1 MIQLGEKESKMIHL
15 GENPN
20 LNLSSIDSLDSNLI
34 INSSNDINISFE
46 NQSDLEEDYTSNLRR
61 VMTKMLIKNELEELK
76 LQEEE
81 SSTNKNRSHYKSR
94 VF

>member
-1 MIQLGEKESKMIHL
+1 MIHL